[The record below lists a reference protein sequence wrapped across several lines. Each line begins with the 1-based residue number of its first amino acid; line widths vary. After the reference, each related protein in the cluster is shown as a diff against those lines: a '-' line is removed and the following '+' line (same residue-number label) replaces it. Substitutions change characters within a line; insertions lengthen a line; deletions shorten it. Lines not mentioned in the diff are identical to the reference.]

1 MAWGGVYVAHLIA
14 GSGRVGSFVALIL
27 GGIPGIVVFVDSRTG
42 AAHLRARRAFSGR
55 CGAGRLQ
62 SGAIVSPQRPDGNLR
77 GRKIVTLVDIV
88 EFRGHDHVTTAGTNH
103 RAVIIIGSGPAGYA
117 AALYAARADL
127 SPLVFEGSQFGGALM
142 TTTDVENYP
151 GFPEGILGPTLMMQ
165 MREQAERFGAELVSD
180 DVTSVDLTSPVK
192 VVRSHRDEFTADT
205 VILAMGSAY
214 RKLGIP
220 REDELSG
227 HGVSWCATCDGF
239 FFRDKDLVVV
249 GGGDTAMEE
258 ATFLTRFAKSVTV
271 VHRRDTLRATR
282 IMVDRAA
289 ANDKIQWVWNA
300 QVVGIEGDTSV
311 TGVILRDV
319 ETGEEQRRAAQ
330 GLFVAIGH
338 EPRSELVAGQVD
350 LDAEGY
356 ILVRPGSTRTN
367 LEGVFA
373 AGDVVDHTYRQAVT
387 AAGTGCAASL
397 DAERYLAALA
407 DRQPAGMSAQS

>member
-1 MAWGGVYVAHLIA
+1 
-14 GSGRVGSFVALIL
+14 
-27 GGIPGIVVFVDSRTG
+27 
-42 AAHLRARRAFSGR
+42 
-55 CGAGRLQ
+55 
-62 SGAIVSPQRPDGNLR
+62 
-77 GRKIVTLVDIV
+77 
-88 EFRGHDHVTTAGTNH
+88 
-103 RAVIIIGSGPAGYA
+103 
-117 AALYAARADL
+117 
-127 SPLVFEGSQFGGALM
+127 
-142 TTTDVENYP
+142 
-151 GFPEGILGPTLMMQ
+151 
-165 MREQAERFGAELVSD
+165 
-180 DVTSVDLTSPVK
+180 
-192 VVRSHRDEFTADT
+192 
-205 VILAMGSAY
+205 MGSAY

-271 VHRRDTLRATR
+271 VHRRDTLRASR

-300 QVVGIEGDTSV
+300 QVVGIEGDASV

-350 LDAEGY
+350 RDAEGY
-356 ILVRPGSTRTN
+356 ILVQPGSTRTN

-407 DRQPAGMSAQS
+407 DRQPAGMSGRS